1 MAKNLAHIY
10 KKSKTGDLV
19 KVSAKEVK
27 AFIMQAHGWTSEE
40 YTKKRDIFKNRL
52 RAFESFQRAQGKE
65 VKSQNVVEL
74 LYKQAKAMKYY
85 GKEYQPSQ
93 EIKRIESF
101 SAVSITKG
109 RQQAKRQ
116 GKAFNAINQRQ
127 LNYLKTRFGDIDNP
141 KSGGFVN
148 SNEGA
153 KRIVQSF
160 YEKAQKDGK
169 PVMPQC
175 WKKPY
180 RTTLTA
186 FMSKLTKKPNGKVVK
201 HYHLGKPV
209 EALSILTLMSAP
221 TLSN

>member
-1 MAKNLAHIY
+1 MAKNLPHIY

-109 RQQAKRQ
+109 RQQAKRM
-116 GKAFNAINQRQ
+116 GKAFEAINDKQ
-127 LNYLKTRFGDIDNP
+127 LNYVSERFKGLI
-141 KSGGFVN
+141 S

-153 KRIVQSF
+153 KKIVETF

-169 PVMPQC
+169 PVNA
-175 WKKPY
+175 
-180 RTTLTA
+180 T
-186 FMSKLTKKPNGKVVK
+186 KLE
-201 HYHLGKPV
+201 
-209 EALSILTLMSAP
+209 EALSDYANAMHVRIGNQGEGEIIPSGETYGSDIDFDFDVSAY
-221 TLSN
+221 LD

>member
-1 MAKNLAHIY
+1 MSKNLPHIY

-27 AFIMQAHGWTSEE
+27 AFIMSAHGWTSEE

-85 GKEYQPSQ
+85 GKEYQLSQ

-109 RQQAKRQ
+109 RQQANRQ
-116 GKAFNAINQRQ
+116 GKAFNDINQRQ

-141 KSGGFVN
+141 KGKGFVN

-153 KRIVQSF
+153 KRIVEAF
-160 YEKAQKDGK
+160 YEKAKKEGK
-169 PVMPQC
+169 PVNA
-175 WKKPY
+175 
-180 RTTLTA
+180 T
-186 FMSKLTKKPNGKVVK
+186 KLE
-201 HYHLGKPV
+201 
-209 EALSILTLMSAP
+209 EALSDYADSIHAKIAEEAKQQSGETIPSGESYGSDTDIDFDISAY
-221 TLSN
+221 LD

>member
-1 MAKNLAHIY
+1 MARNLPHIY

-85 GKEYQPSQ
+85 GKDYQKSDQ
-93 EIKRIESF
+93 IKRIESF

-109 RQQAKRQ
+109 RQQAKRL
-116 GKAFNAINQRQ
+116 GKAFKAINNKQ
-127 LNYLKTRFGDIDNP
+127 LK
-141 KSGGFVN
+141 FVN
-148 SNEGA
+148 ERFKSLISSNEGA
-153 KRIVQSF
+153 QRIIEAF
-160 YEKAQKDGK
+160 NDKAKADGK
-169 PVMPQC
+169 PVNA
-175 WKKPY
+175 
-180 RTTLTA
+180 T
-186 FMSKLTKKPNGKVVK
+186 KLE
-201 HYHLGKPV
+201 
-209 EALSILTLMSAP
+209 EALSDYADSIHAKIDEEASQQSGETIPSGETYGSDTDIGFDVSAY
-221 TLSN
+221 LDD

>member
-1 MAKNLAHIY
+1 MAKNLPHIY

-27 AFIMQAHGWTSEE
+27 AFIMSAHGWTSEE

-93 EIKRIESF
+93 EIKRIEGF

-127 LNYLKTRFGDIDNP
+127 INYLKDRFGDWTAE
-141 KSGGFVN
+141 KGTKFVN
-148 SNEGA
+148 VNAGA
-153 KRIVQSF
+153 KRIVETF
-160 YEKAQKDGK
+160 YENAQKDGK
-169 PVMPQC
+169 PVNA
-175 WKKPY
+175 
-180 RTTLTA
+180 T
-186 FMSKLTKKPNGKVVK
+186 KLE
-201 HYHLGKPV
+201 
-209 EALSILTLMSAP
+209 EALSDYADSIHAKIAEEADQQSGETIPSGESYGSDTDTDFDVSAY
-221 TLSN
+221 LD

>member
-1 MAKNLAHIY
+1 MPKNLPHIY

-27 AFIMQAHGWTSEE
+27 AFIMSASGWTSEE

-109 RQQAKRQ
+109 RQQANRQ

-127 LNYLKTRFGDIDNP
+127 LK
-141 KSGGFVN
+141 FVN
-148 SNEGA
+148 ERFKSLISNNEGA
-153 KRIVQSF
+153 QKIIEAF
-160 YEKAQKDGK
+160 NAKAKADGK
-169 PVMPQC
+169 PVNA
-175 WKKPY
+175 
-180 RTTLTA
+180 T
-186 FMSKLTKKPNGKVVK
+186 KLE
-201 HYHLGKPV
+201 
-209 EALSILTLMSAP
+209 EALSDYATSVHAKIDEEASQQSDETIPSGEAYGSDAVTDFDVSAY
-221 TLSN
+221 LDD

>member
-1 MAKNLAHIY
+1 MAKNLPHIY
-10 KKSKTGDLV
+10 KKTKTGDLV
-19 KVSAKEVK
+19 KVSVKEVK
-27 AFIMQAHGWTSEE
+27 AFIMSAHGWTSEE

-93 EIKRIESF
+93 EIQRIESF

-109 RQQAKRQ
+109 RQQAKRM
-116 GKAFNAINQRQ
+116 GKAFEAINDKQ
-127 LNYLKTRFGDIDNP
+127 LNYIKTRFGDIDNP

-153 KRIVQSF
+153 KRIVEAF
-160 YEKAQKDGK
+160 YEKAKKEGK
-169 PVMPQC
+169 PVNATMLE
-175 WKKPY
+175 K
-180 RTTLTA
+180 
-186 FMSKLTKKPNGKVVK
+186 
-201 HYHLGKPV
+201 
-209 EALSILTLMSAP
+209 ALSDYADSVHVKIDEEAKRQSGETIPSGEASGSPIDIDFDVSAY
-221 TLSN
+221 LDD

>member
-1 MAKNLAHIY
+1 MTRNLPHIY
-10 KKSKTGDLV
+10 KKTKTGDMV

-109 RQQAKRQ
+109 RQQAKRM
-116 GKAFNAINQRQ
+116 GKAFKAINDKQ
-127 LNYLKTRFGDIDNP
+127 LK
-141 KSGGFVN
+141 FVN
-148 SNEGA
+148 ERFKSLISNNEGA

-169 PVMPQC
+169 PVNA
-175 WKKPY
+175 
-180 RTTLTA
+180 T
-186 FMSKLTKKPNGKVVK
+186 KLE
-201 HYHLGKPV
+201 
-209 EALSILTLMSAP
+209 EALSDYANSIHARIGNQGEGEIIPSGETYGSDIDIDFDVSAY
-221 TLSN
+221 LD

>member
-1 MAKNLAHIY
+1 MPKNLPHIY

-85 GKEYQPSQ
+85 GKEYQKSDQ
-93 EIKRIESF
+93 IKRIESF

-109 RQQAKRQ
+109 RQQANRQ
-116 GKAFNAINQRQ
+116 GKAFNTINNQQ
-127 LNYLKTRFGDIDNP
+127 LEYVNERFKGLIS
-141 KSGGFVN
+141 K
-148 SNEGA
+148 NEGA

-169 PVMPQC
+169 PVNA
-175 WKKPY
+175 
-180 RTTLTA
+180 T
-186 FMSKLTKKPNGKVVK
+186 KLE
-201 HYHLGKPV
+201 
-209 EALSILTLMSAP
+209 EALSDYADSIHAKIAEEANQQSGETIPSGESYGSDTDFDFDVSVYLD
-221 TLSN
+221 

>member
-1 MAKNLAHIY
+1 MAKNLPHIY
-10 KKSKTGDLV
+10 KKSKTGDLI

-27 AFIMQAHGWTSEE
+27 AFIMSAHGWTSEE

-85 GKEYQPSQ
+85 GKEYQQSEQ
-93 EIKRIESF
+93 IKRIESF

-109 RQQAKRQ
+109 RQQSKRQ
-116 GKAFNAINQRQ
+116 GKAFNAINERQ
-127 LNYLKTRFGDIDNP
+127 LSYIKTRFGDIDNP
-141 KSGGFVN
+141 KSKGFVN

-169 PVMPQC
+169 PVNA
-175 WKKPY
+175 
-180 RTTLTA
+180 T
-186 FMSKLTKKPNGKVVK
+186 KLE
-201 HYHLGKPV
+201 
-209 EALSILTLMSAP
+209 EALSDYADSIHAKIAEEAEQQSGETIPSGETYGSDADIGFDVSAY
-221 TLSN
+221 LD

>member
-1 MAKNLAHIY
+1 MPKNLPHIY
-10 KKSKTGDLV
+10 KKTKTGDLV

-27 AFIMQAHGWTSEE
+27 AFIMSAHGWTSEE

-85 GKEYQPSQ
+85 GKEYQPSEQ
-93 EIKRIESF
+93 IKRIESF

-109 RQQAKRQ
+109 RQQSKRQ

-127 LNYLKTRFGDIDNP
+127 LDYLKTRFGDIDNP
-141 KSGGFVN
+141 KSMGFVN

-153 KRIVQSF
+153 KRIVQAF
-160 YEKAQKDGK
+160 YEKAQKGGK
-169 PVMPQC
+169 PVNA
-175 WKKPY
+175 
-180 RTTLTA
+180 T
-186 FMSKLTKKPNGKVVK
+186 KLE
-201 HYHLGKPV
+201 
-209 EALSILTLMSAP
+209 EALSDYADSIHAKINEEAKQQSGETIPSGETYGSDTDIDFDVSAY
-221 TLSN
+221 LDD

>member
-1 MAKNLAHIY
+1 MARNLPHIY

-85 GKEYQPSQ
+85 GKEYQKSDQ
-93 EIKRIESF
+93 IKRIESF

-116 GKAFNAINQRQ
+116 GKAFKAINDKQ
-127 LNYLKTRFGDIDNP
+127 LK
-141 KSGGFVN
+141 FVN
-148 SNEGA
+148 ERFKGLISNNEGA
-153 KRIVQSF
+153 QRIIEAF
-160 YEKAQKDGK
+160 NDKAKADGK
-169 PVMPQC
+169 PVNA
-175 WKKPY
+175 
-180 RTTLTA
+180 T
-186 FMSKLTKKPNGKVVK
+186 KLE
-201 HYHLGKPV
+201 
-209 EALSILTLMSAP
+209 EALSDYADSIHAKIDSQGDSDGFEEVIPTGETYGSDIDFEFDVSAY
-221 TLSN
+221 LDD

>member
-1 MAKNLAHIY
+1 MAKNLPHIY

-27 AFIMQAHGWTSEE
+27 AFIMSANGWTSEE

-109 RQQAKRQ
+109 RQQAKRM
-116 GKAFNAINQRQ
+116 GKAFNAINNKQ
-127 LNYLKTRFGDIDNP
+127 LK
-141 KSGGFVN
+141 FVN
-148 SNEGA
+148 ERFKSLISNNEGA
-153 KRIVQSF
+153 QRIIEAF
-160 YEKAQKDGK
+160 NDKAKADGK
-169 PVMPQC
+169 PVNA
-175 WKKPY
+175 
-180 RTTLTA
+180 T
-186 FMSKLTKKPNGKVVK
+186 KLE
-201 HYHLGKPV
+201 
-209 EALSILTLMSAP
+209 EALSDYADSIHAKIDEEADQQSDETIPTGESYGSDTDIDFDVSAY
-221 TLSN
+221 LDD